1 MQALAAAAAA
11 QAGPDWLELSAVPR
25 VGPTTRDRLLE
36 FGFVG
41 EAEGSEV
48 GTGRRPTTAQRANL
62 IAHYGDEA
70 AVEAAVARARD
81 QRPGD
86 PYRVFADDGE
96 IGPVATDSLI
106 AFFAEPHNADA
117 VNALLGEVKTEPM
130 AVAATATAF
139 AGKTLVFT
147 APWSA

>member
-1 MQALAAAAAA
+1 MSRHRKKAKKKGDDEDKAIKNLLASIDERRSLALNRFLFALGIRHIGESTAKALAKRFPDLPSLMQALAAAAAA

-62 IAHYGDEA
+62 IAPLRRRGL
-70 AVEAAVARARD
+70 RGSSR
-81 QRPGD
+81 RPR
-86 PYRVFADDGE
+86 P
-96 IGPVATDSLI
+96 
-106 AFFAEPHNADA
+106 
-117 VNALLGEVKTEPM
+117 
-130 AVAATATAF
+130 
-139 AGKTLVFT
+139 
-147 APWSA
+147 